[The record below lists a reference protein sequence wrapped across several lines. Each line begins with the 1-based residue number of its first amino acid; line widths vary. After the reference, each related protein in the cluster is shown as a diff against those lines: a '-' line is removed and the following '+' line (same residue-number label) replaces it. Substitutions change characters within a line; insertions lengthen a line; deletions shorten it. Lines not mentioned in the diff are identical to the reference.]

1 MCAGG
6 VPAPASSA
14 SRSRAL
20 PNVWPEVGKSY
31 VVGLTFASSVRTS
44 SGLENGWV
52 PASSKQYQTTG
63 QDWGGAASI
72 PASADTRRGRG
83 SGTRPPATTRSAPAK
98 REELTE
104 QAPLRC
110 AAGARARRSAL
121 VRTAL
126 ALRWVPVKIGRHCCC
141 CCCGGGRGERRNDG
155 EHAARGRRRSKPR
168 DRARS
173 LEQTVLLH
181 SSSKGGAIGLVGL

>member
-98 REELTE
+98 REELS
-104 QAPLRC
+104 C
-110 AAGARARRSAL
+110 AALLGLARGGRLWYAPPLPFGGFQSRSADI
-121 VRTAL
+121 A
-126 ALRWVPVKIGRHCCC
+126 AAAA
-141 CCCGGGRGERRNDG
+141 GGGGGSAETTGSTLHGD
-155 EHAARGRRRSKPR
+155 EEVKAT

-181 SSSKGGAIGLVGL
+181 SSSKGEGQ